1 VNLIFKAL
9 GKAGIRINRFKYI
22 FHAKEMEFLG
32 YIMLWPWQ
40 NTGGE
45 HLRNRAGPEPQRT
58 HVAAGGSKIYLEINP
73 LGLPHHLSPLR
84 LKRLRGLT
92 SLDHLGHLSHNQI
105 ANI

>member
-58 HVAAGGSKIYLEINP
+58 HVTAGGS
-73 LGLPHHLSPLR
+73 R
-84 LKRLRGLT
+84 RLRGLT
-92 SLDHLGHLSHNQI
+92 SLGHLSHLSHNQVASI
-105 ANI
+105 